1 MAFSE
6 LYTRAQ
12 SLVNTLTECD
22 VRGRILTSQELV
34 ELLFISYNR
43 EQRDTYDFEEYMS
56 QSGFDSFYSVTEDVL
71 QKRMAAI
78 NEEIERKGNERAIE
92 AYKRTNKRIEAIRKA
107 AEDREKR
114 MQEYIDNLANEI
126 VDNEKE
132 VIGEEMAKK
141 TKENIK
147 KLTQKEQKEQNEINK
162 EKKKVHKLTEEERKR
177 RLAIRRRRLMKEREK
192 NGIIQKESSSKQS
205 DE

>member
-1 MAFSE
+1 MKAIDDARVKKAKEKAVYSFE
-6 LYTRAQ
+6 LA
-12 SLVNTLTECD
+12 SDE
-22 VRGRILTSQELV
+22 VRKK
-34 ELLFISYNR
+34 R
-43 EQRDTYDFEEYMS
+43 E
-56 QSGFDSFYSVTEDVL
+56 
-71 QKRMAAI
+71 AI
-78 NEEIERKGNERAIE
+78 NE
-92 AYKRTNKRIEAIRKA
+92 
-107 AEDREKR
+107 REKR